1 MLTVLRALALT
12 GGDWVI
18 YGLLLCSV
26 VAVAIMI
33 ERGKALFEEEK
44 NFRALRASVMAGL
57 GDDIPT
63 LEKIV
68 NKYPGAAARILKTA
82 LERSHHGPEGV
93 EDLLIAASLA
103 EKEGLERRLLA
114 LGTLGNNAPFVGLF
128 GTVLGVIKAFHDL
141 AQSSGGP
148 EVVMQ
153 GLSEA
158 LVATA
163 VGLFVAIPCVIAY
176 NYLSKKAKDV
186 LTGTES
192 LGRYLMAHVRES
204 KPRRA

>member
-1 MLTVLRALALT
+1 MLSILRALALT

-26 VAVAIMI
+26 VAVAIII
-33 ERGKALFEEEK
+33 EKTTALLKEEK
-44 NFRALRASVMAGL
+44 SFRELRDAVMAGL
-57 GDDIPT
+57 GDDT
-63 LEKIV
+63 ASLEKTV
-68 NKYPGAAARILKTA
+68 AKHPCAAGRILKNA
-82 LERSHHGPEGV
+82 LARSHYGPEGV

-103 EKEGLERRLLA
+103 EREGLERRLLA

-141 AQSSGGP
+141 AQTAGGP

-176 NYLSKKAKDV
+176 NYLGKKVKDI
-186 LTGTES
+186 LAGTES
-192 LGRYLMAHVRES
+192 LGRYLMAHVREG